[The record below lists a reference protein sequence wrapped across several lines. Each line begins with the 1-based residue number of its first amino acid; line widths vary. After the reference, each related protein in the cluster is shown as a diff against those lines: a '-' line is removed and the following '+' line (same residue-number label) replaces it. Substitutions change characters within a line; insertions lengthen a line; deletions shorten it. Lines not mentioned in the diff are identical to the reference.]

1 MRSFSVRCGEFKAMR
16 SGPAKLPSNSLR
28 RPRPF
33 TRRFAGRYD
42 FARLP
47 TFRSQR
53 SHKTAISLNAEST
66 IAAPPAASEFPGAR
80 QLRSRDVFR
89 LVARA
94 WPFIRPYR
102 RHLVYLLLATIPLLL
117 GGLLA
122 LDLTRI
128 FFDVVGHGNALT
140 RTQAWMLRVPLDA
153 DRRIVLIHACVVAA
167 IASVAGLIVG
177 AFALGYAVWILQRI
191 SNLFRVNLYTRMQE
205 LSVRFH
211 SEEKIGDAI
220 FRMFQDSAA
229 IPNVINGLIVQPLIF
244 IPAATASILY
254 LVANDYPMALIAA
267 LLMPA
272 NLILAWMFGDSMR
285 SAFIRER
292 ETMAHATT
300 RIEETLAS
308 IKTVKAF
315 GTEAREAENYAR
327 DNWEAFIAARRARL
341 MLARYRVMTN
351 TVRGLA
357 YVAALYAGATEVMA
371 GGTAGLARAAVSL
384 GLFQGS
390 LALLGHVSARTRNI
404 TNLWGSMQDVVVAIS
419 RVLEMLRQPP
429 EQSVSSGRGILPKNA
444 AVLAFDHVTFG
455 YDPRT
460 PVLTGVNFEARV
472 GQITAIAGP
481 SGSGKST
488 IISLIVRFFDPT
500 AGSVLLD
507 GEPIRDFDLPA
518 WRGMLSVALQ
528 ENPLF
533 TATLRDNVAYGRP
546 NASTAQVAEATHRAG
561 LGDFV
566 RSLPAGL
573 DTMLGEKGSKLSA
586 GQAQRLGLARAILR
600 DAPIL
605 LLDEPTSALDV
616 ATEDAVMRGV
626 RDWVNEAPKRRM
638 AIIATHRR
646 TTASRADLIFK
657 LAAGRLVAADESALD
672 DGAIREASNA

>member
-1 MRSFSVRCGEFKAMR
+1 MILRALQLSAPGNSVG
-16 SGPAKLPSNSLR
+16 
-28 RPRPF
+28 
-33 TRRFAGRYD
+33 
-42 FARLP
+42 
-47 TFRSQR
+47 
-53 SHKTAISLNAEST
+53 AILNAEST
-66 IAAPPAASEFPGAR
+66 IAAPPAASELAFPDAR

-102 RHLVYLLLATIPLLL
+102 RHLVYLFLATLPALL

-122 LDLTRI
+122 LNLIRV
-128 FFDVVGHGNALT
+128 FFDVVGHGAALT
-140 RTQAWMLRVPLDA
+140 PLQAWMLRVPLHA
-153 DRRIVLIHACVVAA
+153 DRRIVLIHACIVGGV
-167 IASVAGLIVG
+167 ASVAGLAVIG
-177 AFALGYAVWILQRI
+177 LLLGYAVWILQRI

-229 IPNVINGLIVQPLIF
+229 IPGVINGLIVQPLI
-244 IPAATASILY
+244 IVPAATASILY
-254 LVANDYPMALIAA
+254 LLWYDYRMALIAA
-267 LLMPA
+267 LLIPA
-272 NLILAWMFGDSMR
+272 NFLLAWMFADSMR
-285 SAFIRER
+285 AGFIAER
-292 ETMAHATT
+292 ETTAHATT

-315 GTEAREAENYAR
+315 GTEAREAETYAR
-327 DNWEAFIAARRARL
+327 DNWAAFIAARRARL

-357 YVAALYAGATEVMA
+357 YVAALYFGATEVMA
-371 GGTAGLARAAVSL
+371 GGTAGLGHVAVSL
-384 GLFQGS
+384 GLLQGS
-390 LALLGHVSARTRNI
+390 LALVAGASARMRNL
-404 TNLWGSMQDVVVAIS
+404 TNHWGSMQDVVVAIS
-419 RVLEMLRQPP
+419 RVLEMLRLTP
-429 EQSVSSGRGILPKNA
+429 EQGVTGGRVIPPKSA
-444 AVLAFDHVTFG
+444 ALLTFDHVTFG

-460 PVLTGVNFEARV
+460 PVLSGVNLEARV
-472 GQITAIAGP
+472 GEITAIAGP

-500 AGSVLLD
+500 AGRILLD
-507 GEPIRDFDLPA
+507 AEPIRDFDLPA

-546 NASTAQVAEATHRAG
+546 NASTSEVAEAIRRAG

-605 LLDEPTSALDV
+605 LLDEPTSSLDV
-616 ATEDAVMRGV
+616 ATEDAVMRGL
-626 RDWVNEAPKRRM
+626 RDWVNEAPGRRM

-646 TTASRADLIFK
+646 TTASRADRIYH
-657 LAAGRLVAADESALD
+657 LAAGRLVAAAGSILD
-672 DGAIREASNA
+672 DGPVREVSNA

>member
-1 MRSFSVRCGEFKAMR
+1 M
-16 SGPAKLPSNSLR
+16 
-28 RPRPF
+28 
-33 TRRFAGRYD
+33 
-42 FARLP
+42 
-47 TFRSQR
+47 
-53 SHKTAISLNAEST
+53 NAEST
-66 IAAPPAASEFPGAR
+66 IAPPAASELAFPDAR

-89 LVARA
+89 LVGCA

-102 RHLVYLLLATIPLLL
+102 RHLAYLFLLTLPTLL
-117 GGLLA
+117 GGLVGLI
-122 LDLTRI
+122 LMRV
-128 FFDVVGHGNALT
+128 FFDVIGNGAALT
-140 RTQAWMLRVPLDA
+140 PTQAWMLDVPLHA
-153 DRRIVLIHACVVAA
+153 DRRTVLIHACVLAGIAPVVALA
-167 IASVAGLIVG
+167 VGGLLVG
-177 AFALGYAVWILQRI
+177 YGIWILQRI

-244 IPAATASILY
+244 IPAAIGSILY
-254 LVANDYPMALIAA
+254 LAWYDLRMAAIAA
-267 LLMPA
+267 LLIPA
-272 NLILAWMFGDSMR
+272 NFILAWMYADSMR
-285 SAFIRER
+285 AAFIDER
-292 ETMAHATT
+292 EATALATT

-315 GTEAREAENYAR
+315 GTEALEAGNYAR
-327 DNWEAFIAARRARL
+327 DNWQAFIAGRRARL

-357 YVAALYAGATEVMA
+357 YAAALYVGAAEVMA
-371 GGTAGLARAAVSL
+371 GGTAGLSHAAVSL

-390 LALLGHVSARTRNI
+390 LTLVASVSARMRNI

-419 RVLEMLRQPP
+419 RVLEMLGQTP
-429 EQSVSSGRGILPKNA
+429 EQSVSSGNKIPPATATALT
-444 AVLAFDHVTFG
+444 FDGVSFG

-460 PVLTGVNFEARV
+460 PVLTGVKLEARV
-472 GQITAIAGP
+472 GEITAIAGT

-500 AGSVLLD
+500 AGRIVFGS
-507 GEPIRDFDLPA
+507 ESICDFELPA

-546 NASTAQVAEATHRAG
+546 NASTAEVMAALRRAG

-566 RSLPAGL
+566 HSLPAGL
-573 DTMLGEKGSKLSA
+573 GTMLGEKGSKLSA
-586 GQAQRLGLARAILR
+586 GQAQRIGLARALLR

-616 ATEDAVMRGV
+616 ATEEAVMIGLRE
-626 RDWVNEAPKRRM
+626 WVNEAPARRM
-638 AIIATHRR
+638 VILATHRG
-646 TTASRADLIFK
+646 TTASRADRVYHLS
-657 LAAGRLVAADESALD
+657 AGRLVAADALNLD
-672 DGAIREASNA
+672 DALIREVSNA

>member
-1 MRSFSVRCGEFKAMR
+1 
-16 SGPAKLPSNSLR
+16 
-28 RPRPF
+28 
-33 TRRFAGRYD
+33 
-42 FARLP
+42 
-47 TFRSQR
+47 
-53 SHKTAISLNAEST
+53 LNAELT
-66 IAAPPAASEFPGAR
+66 IAAPPAASELAFPDAR

-102 RHLVYLLLATIPLLL
+102 RHLVYLFLATLPLLV
-117 GGLLA
+117 GGLLV
-122 LDLTRI
+122 LNLTRV
-128 FFDVVGHGNALT
+128 FFDVVGHGDALT
-140 RTQAWMLRVPLDA
+140 PAQAWMLRVPLHA
-153 DRRIVLIHACVVAA
+153 DRRIVLIHACIVGG
-167 IASVAGLIVG
+167 IALVAGLAVVG
-177 AFALGYAVWILQRI
+177 LLLGYAVWILQRI

-211 SEEKIGDAI
+211 SEEKIGAAI

-229 IPNVINGLIVQPLIF
+229 IPNVINGLIVQPLI
-244 IPAATASILY
+244 IVPAATASILY
-254 LVANDYPMALIAA
+254 LLWYDYRMALIVA

-272 NLILAWMFGDSMR
+272 NFVLAWMFADSMR
-285 SAFIRER
+285 AAFIAER
-292 ETMAHATT
+292 ETTARATT

-327 DNWEAFIAARRARL
+327 DNWNAFIAARRARL

-357 YVAALYAGATEVMA
+357 YVAALCVGATEVMA
-371 GGTAGLARAAVSL
+371 GGTAGFARTAVSL

-390 LALLGHVSARTRNI
+390 LALVASVSARTRNL

-419 RVLEMLRQPP
+419 RVLEMLRQTP
-429 EQSVSSGRGILPKNA
+429 EQGVSSGRVIPPKSA
-444 AVLAFDHVTFG
+444 AVLTFDHVTFG

-460 PVLTGVNFEARV
+460 PVLSGVNLEARV
-472 GQITAIAGP
+472 GEITAIAGP

-500 AGSVLLD
+500 AGRILLD
-507 GEPIRDFDLPA
+507 AEPIRDFDLPA
-518 WRGMLSVALQ
+518 WRGVLSVALQ

-533 TATLRDNVAYGRP
+533 TATLRDNVAYGRL
-546 NASTAQVAEATHRAG
+546 NASTAEVTEAIHRAG
-561 LGDFV
+561 FGDFV

-605 LLDEPTSALDV
+605 LLDEPTSSLDV
-616 ATEDAVMRGV
+616 ATEDIVMRGL
-626 RDWVNEAPKRRM
+626 RDWVNEAPRRRM

-646 TTASRADLIFK
+646 TTASRADRIYQ
-657 LAAGRLVAADESALD
+657 LAAGRLVAADGSALD
-672 DGAIREASNA
+672 DGPNP

>member
-1 MRSFSVRCGEFKAMR
+1 MILRALQLSAPGNSVG
-16 SGPAKLPSNSLR
+16 
-28 RPRPF
+28 
-33 TRRFAGRYD
+33 
-42 FARLP
+42 
-47 TFRSQR
+47 
-53 SHKTAISLNAEST
+53 AILNAEST
-66 IAAPPAASEFPGAR
+66 IAAPPAASELAFPDAR

-102 RHLVYLLLATIPLLL
+102 RHLVYLFLATLPALL

-122 LDLTRI
+122 LNLIRV
-128 FFDVVGHGNALT
+128 FFDVVGHGAALT
-140 RTQAWMLRVPLDA
+140 PLQAWMLRVPLHA
-153 DRRIVLIHACVVAA
+153 DRRIVLIHACIVGGV
-167 IASVAGLIVG
+167 ASVAGLAVIG
-177 AFALGYAVWILQRI
+177 LLLGYAVWILQRI

-229 IPNVINGLIVQPLIF
+229 IPGVINGLIVQPLI
-244 IPAATASILY
+244 IVPAATASILY
-254 LVANDYPMALIAA
+254 LLWYDYRMALIAA
-267 LLMPA
+267 LLIPA
-272 NLILAWMFGDSMR
+272 NFLLAWMFADSMR
-285 SAFIRER
+285 AGFIAER
-292 ETMAHATT
+292 ETTARATT

-315 GTEAREAENYAR
+315 GTEAREAETYAR
-327 DNWEAFIAARRARL
+327 DNWAAFIAARRARL

-357 YVAALYAGATEVMA
+357 YVAALYFGATEVMA
-371 GGTAGLARAAVSL
+371 GGTAGLGHVAVSL
-384 GLFQGS
+384 GLLQGS
-390 LALLGHVSARTRNI
+390 LALVAGASARMRNL
-404 TNLWGSMQDVVVAIS
+404 TNHWGSMQDVVVAIS
-419 RVLEMLRQPP
+419 RVLEMLRLTP
-429 EQSVSSGRGILPKNA
+429 EQGVTGGRVIPPKSA
-444 AVLAFDHVTFG
+444 ALLTFDHVTFG

-460 PVLTGVNFEARV
+460 PVLSGVNLEARV
-472 GQITAIAGP
+472 GEITAIAGP

-500 AGSVLLD
+500 AGRILLD
-507 GEPIRDFDLPA
+507 AEPIRDFDLPA

-546 NASTAQVAEATHRAG
+546 NASTSEVAEAIRRAG

-605 LLDEPTSALDV
+605 LLDEPTSSLDV
-616 ATEDAVMRGV
+616 ATEDAVMRGL
-626 RDWVNEAPKRRM
+626 RDWVNEAPGRRM

-646 TTASRADLIFK
+646 TTASRADRIYH
-657 LAAGRLVAADESALD
+657 LAAGRLVAAAGSILD
-672 DGAIREASNA
+672 DGPVREVSNA

>member
-1 MRSFSVRCGEFKAMR
+1 M
-16 SGPAKLPSNSLR
+16 
-28 RPRPF
+28 
-33 TRRFAGRYD
+33 
-42 FARLP
+42 
-47 TFRSQR
+47 
-53 SHKTAISLNAEST
+53 NAELT
-66 IAAPPAASEFPGAR
+66 IAAPPAASELAFPDAR

-102 RHLVYLLLATIPLLL
+102 RHLVYLFLATLPLLV
-117 GGLLA
+117 GGLLV
-122 LDLTRI
+122 LNLTRV
-128 FFDVVGHGNALT
+128 FFDVVGHGDALT
-140 RTQAWMLRVPLDA
+140 PAQAWMLRVPLHA
-153 DRRIVLIHACVVAA
+153 DRRIVLIHACIVGG
-167 IASVAGLIVG
+167 IALVAGLAVVG
-177 AFALGYAVWILQRI
+177 LLLGYAVWILQRI

-211 SEEKIGDAI
+211 SEEKIGAAI

-229 IPNVINGLIVQPLIF
+229 IPNVINGLIVQPLI
-244 IPAATASILY
+244 IVPAATASILY
-254 LVANDYPMALIAA
+254 LLWYDYRMALIVA

-272 NLILAWMFGDSMR
+272 NFVLAWMFADSMR
-285 SAFIRER
+285 AAFIAER
-292 ETMAHATT
+292 ETTARATT

-327 DNWEAFIAARRARL
+327 DNWNAFIAARRARL

-357 YVAALYAGATEVMA
+357 YVAALCVGATEVMA
-371 GGTAGLARAAVSL
+371 GGTAGFARTAVSL

-390 LALLGHVSARTRNI
+390 LALVASVSARTRNL

-419 RVLEMLRQPP
+419 RVLEMLRQTP
-429 EQSVSSGRGILPKNA
+429 EQGVSSGRVIPPKSA
-444 AVLAFDHVTFG
+444 AVLTFDHVTFG

-460 PVLTGVNFEARV
+460 PVLSGVNLEARV
-472 GQITAIAGP
+472 GEITAIAGP

-500 AGSVLLD
+500 AGRILLD
-507 GEPIRDFDLPA
+507 AEPIRDFDLPA
-518 WRGMLSVALQ
+518 WRGVLSVALQ

-533 TATLRDNVAYGRP
+533 TATLRDNVAYGRL
-546 NASTAQVAEATHRAG
+546 NASTAEVTEAIHRAG
-561 LGDFV
+561 FGDFV

-605 LLDEPTSALDV
+605 LLDEPTSSLDV
-616 ATEDAVMRGV
+616 ATEDIVMRGL
-626 RDWVNEAPKRRM
+626 RDWVNEAPRRRM

-646 TTASRADLIFK
+646 TTASRADRIYQ
-657 LAAGRLVAADESALD
+657 LAAGRLVAADGSALD
-672 DGAIREASNA
+672 DGPNP

>member
-1 MRSFSVRCGEFKAMR
+1 MILRALQLSAPGNSVG
-16 SGPAKLPSNSLR
+16 
-28 RPRPF
+28 
-33 TRRFAGRYD
+33 
-42 FARLP
+42 
-47 TFRSQR
+47 
-53 SHKTAISLNAEST
+53 AILNAEST
-66 IAAPPAASEFPGAR
+66 IAAPPAASELAFPDAR

-102 RHLVYLLLATIPLLL
+102 RHLVYLFLATLPVLL

-122 LDLTRI
+122 LNLIRV
-128 FFDVVGHGNALT
+128 FFDVVGHGAALT
-140 RTQAWMLRVPLDA
+140 PLQAWMLRVPLHA
-153 DRRIVLIHACVVAA
+153 DRRIVLIHACIVGGV
-167 IASVAGLIVG
+167 ASVAGLAVIG
-177 AFALGYAVWILQRI
+177 LLLGYAVWILQRI

-229 IPNVINGLIVQPLIF
+229 IPGVVNGLIVQPLI
-244 IPAATASILY
+244 IVPAATASILY
-254 LVANDYPMALIAA
+254 LLWYDYRMALIAA
-267 LLMPA
+267 LLIPA
-272 NLILAWMFGDSMR
+272 DFLLAWMFADSMR
-285 SAFIRER
+285 AGFIAER
-292 ETMAHATT
+292 ETTAHATT

-315 GTEAREAENYAR
+315 GTEAREAETYAC
-327 DNWEAFIAARRARL
+327 DNWAAFIAARRARL

-357 YVAALYAGATEVMA
+357 YVAALYFGATEVMA
-371 GGTAGLARAAVSL
+371 GGTAGLGHVAVSL

-390 LALLGHVSARTRNI
+390 LALVAGASARMRNL
-404 TNLWGSMQDVVVAIS
+404 TNHWGSMQDVVVAIS
-419 RVLEMLRQPP
+419 RVLEMLRLTP
-429 EQSVSSGRGILPKNA
+429 EQGVSGGRVIPPKSA
-444 AVLAFDHVTFG
+444 ALLTFDHVTFG

-460 PVLTGVNFEARV
+460 PVLSGVNLEARV
-472 GQITAIAGP
+472 GEITAIAGP

-500 AGSVLLD
+500 AGRILLD
-507 GEPIRDFDLPA
+507 AEPIRDFDLPA

-533 TATLRDNVAYGRP
+533 TATLRDNLAYGRP
-546 NASTAQVAEATHRAG
+546 NASTSEVAEAIRRAG

-566 RSLPAGL
+566 RSLPSGL

-605 LLDEPTSALDV
+605 LLDEPTSSLDV
-616 ATEDAVMRGV
+616 ATEDAVMRGL
-626 RDWVNEAPKRRM
+626 RDWVNEAPGRRM

-646 TTASRADLIFK
+646 TTASRADRIYH
-657 LAAGRLVAADESALD
+657 LAAGRLVAAAGSALD
-672 DGAIREASNA
+672 DGPVREVSNA

>member
-1 MRSFSVRCGEFKAMR
+1 MILRALQLSAPGNSVG
-16 SGPAKLPSNSLR
+16 
-28 RPRPF
+28 
-33 TRRFAGRYD
+33 
-42 FARLP
+42 
-47 TFRSQR
+47 
-53 SHKTAISLNAEST
+53 AILNAEST
-66 IAAPPAASEFPGAR
+66 IAAPPAASELAFPDAR

-102 RHLVYLLLATIPLLL
+102 RHLVYLFLATLPALL

-122 LDLTRI
+122 LNLIRV
-128 FFDVVGHGNALT
+128 FFDVVGHGAALT
-140 RTQAWMLRVPLDA
+140 PLQAWMLRVPMHA
-153 DRRIVLIHACVVAA
+153 DRRIVLIHACIVGGV
-167 IASVAGLIVG
+167 ASVTGLAVIGVL
-177 AFALGYAVWILQRI
+177 LGYAVWILQRI

-229 IPNVINGLIVQPLIF
+229 IPGVINGLIVQPLI
-244 IPAATASILY
+244 IVPAATASILY
-254 LVANDYPMALIAA
+254 LLWYDYRMALIAA
-267 LLMPA
+267 LLIPA
-272 NLILAWMFGDSMR
+272 NFLLAWMFADSMR
-285 SAFIRER
+285 AGFIAER
-292 ETMAHATT
+292 ETTAHATT

-315 GTEAREAENYAR
+315 GTEAREAETYAR
-327 DNWEAFIAARRARL
+327 DNWAAFIAARRARL

-357 YVAALYAGATEVMA
+357 YVAALYFGATEVMA
-371 GGTAGLARAAVSL
+371 GGTAGLGHVAVSL

-390 LALLGHVSARTRNI
+390 LALVAGASARMRNL
-404 TNLWGSMQDVVVAIS
+404 TNHWGSMQDVVVAIS
-419 RVLEMLRQPP
+419 RVLEMLRLTP
-429 EQSVSSGRGILPKNA
+429 EQGVSSGRVIPPKSA
-444 AVLAFDHVTFG
+444 ALLTFDHVTFG

-460 PVLTGVNFEARV
+460 PVLSGVNLEARV
-472 GQITAIAGP
+472 GEITAIAGP

-500 AGSVLLD
+500 AGRILLD
-507 GEPIRDFDLPA
+507 AEPIRDFDLPA

-533 TATLRDNVAYGRP
+533 TATLRDNLAYGRP
-546 NASTAQVAEATHRAG
+546 NASTSEVAEAIRRAG

-605 LLDEPTSALDV
+605 LLDEPTSSLDV
-616 ATEDAVMRGV
+616 ATEDAVMRGL
-626 RDWVNEAPKRRM
+626 RDWVNEAPGRRM

-646 TTASRADLIFK
+646 TTASRADRIYH
-657 LAAGRLVAADESALD
+657 LAAGRLVAAAGSALD
-672 DGAIREASNA
+672 DGPVREVSNA

>member
-1 MRSFSVRCGEFKAMR
+1 MILRALQLSAPGNSVG
-16 SGPAKLPSNSLR
+16 
-28 RPRPF
+28 
-33 TRRFAGRYD
+33 
-42 FARLP
+42 
-47 TFRSQR
+47 
-53 SHKTAISLNAEST
+53 AILNAEST
-66 IAAPPAASEFPGAR
+66 IAAPPAASELAFPDAR

-102 RHLVYLLLATIPLLL
+102 RHLVYLFLATLPALL

-122 LDLTRI
+122 LNLIRV
-128 FFDVVGHGNALT
+128 FFDVVGHGAALT
-140 RTQAWMLRVPLDA
+140 PLQAWMLRVPLHA
-153 DRRIVLIHACVVAA
+153 DRRIVLIHACIVGGV
-167 IASVAGLIVG
+167 ASVAGLAVIG
-177 AFALGYAVWILQRI
+177 LLLGYAVWILQRI

-229 IPNVINGLIVQPLIF
+229 IPGVINGLIVQPLI
-244 IPAATASILY
+244 IVPAATASILY
-254 LVANDYPMALIAA
+254 LLWYDYRMALIAA
-267 LLMPA
+267 LLIPA
-272 NLILAWMFGDSMR
+272 NFLLAWMFADSMR
-285 SAFIRER
+285 AGFIAER
-292 ETMAHATT
+292 ETTARATT

-315 GTEAREAENYAR
+315 GTEAREAETYAR
-327 DNWEAFIAARRARL
+327 DNWAAFIAARRARL

-357 YVAALYAGATEVMA
+357 YVAALYFGATEVMA
-371 GGTAGLARAAVSL
+371 GGTAGLGHVAVSL

-390 LALLGHVSARTRNI
+390 LALVAGASARMRNL
-404 TNLWGSMQDVVVAIS
+404 TNHWGSMQDVVVAIS
-419 RVLEMLRQPP
+419 RVLEMLRLTP
-429 EQSVSSGRGILPKNA
+429 EQGVSGGRVIPPKSA
-444 AVLAFDHVTFG
+444 ALLTFDHVTFG

-460 PVLTGVNFEARV
+460 PVLSGVNLEARV
-472 GQITAIAGP
+472 GEITAIAGP

-500 AGSVLLD
+500 AGRILLD
-507 GEPIRDFDLPA
+507 AEPIRDLDLPA

-533 TATLRDNVAYGRP
+533 TATLRDNLAYGRP
-546 NASTAQVAEATHRAG
+546 NASTSEVAEAIRRAG

-566 RSLPAGL
+566 RSLPSGL

-605 LLDEPTSALDV
+605 LLDEPTSSLDV
-616 ATEDAVMRGV
+616 ATEDAVMRGL
-626 RDWVNEAPKRRM
+626 RDWVNEAPGRRM

-646 TTASRADLIFK
+646 TTASRADRIYH
-657 LAAGRLVAADESALD
+657 LAAGRLVAAAGSALD
-672 DGAIREASNA
+672 DGPVREVSNA